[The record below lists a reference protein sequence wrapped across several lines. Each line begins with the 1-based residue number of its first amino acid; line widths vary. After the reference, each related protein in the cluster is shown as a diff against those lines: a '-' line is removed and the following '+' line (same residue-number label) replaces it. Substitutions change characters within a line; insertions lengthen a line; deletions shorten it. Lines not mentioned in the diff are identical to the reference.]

1 MSAKGRPEREYRSAQ
16 RGGSLLNSLT
26 VPAPAKINLF
36 LHVTGRRPDGY
47 HALES
52 VFVAVDFGDTLTLA
66 PRMDGVIA
74 RRAGPA
80 SIPPGDDLAVRAAH
94 ALQAAANVALGVDI
108 TVDKRIPLG
117 GGLGGGSSDAAS
129 VLLALNRLWGTRLP
143 RDELARLGLALGA
156 DVPFFIG
163 GTPAFVRGI
172 GEVLTP
178 VTLPALWITVWIPPV
193 VVATPSVFAAAELTR
208 DTPSAKMEVFSEGY
222 GRNDLQPV
230 VTARHPD
237 VAAALAGLAKHA
249 PHARM
254 TGSGACVFA
263 PFGSARLAR
272 AALAAKP
279 AGFGGFVART
289 LARHP
294 LADFA

>member
-1 MSAKGRPEREYRSAQ
+1 MR
-16 RGGSLLNSLT
+16 SLT
-26 VPAPAKINLF
+26 VPAPAKLNLF

-47 HALES
+47 HVLES
-52 VFVAVDFGDTLTLA
+52 VFVAVDFGDTLRLA
-66 PRMDGVIA
+66 LRDDGVIA
-74 RRAGPA
+74 RGSGHAGIPA
-80 SIPPGDDLAVRAAH
+80 DDDLAVRAAR
-94 ALQAAANVALGVDI
+94 ALQAATGVPLGVDLA
-108 TVDKRIPLG
+108 VDKRIPLG

-129 VLLALNRLWGTRLP
+129 VLLALNRLWGLGLP
-143 RDELARLGLALGA
+143 RDELARIGLTLGA

-163 GTPAFVRGI
+163 GTPALVRGV
-172 GEVLTP
+172 GEALTP
-178 VTLPALWITVWIPPV
+178 VTLPALWVTVWIPPV
-193 VVATPSVFAAAELTR
+193 AVPTPSVFAATELTR
-208 DTPSAKMEVFSEGY
+208 NTPSAKMEVFSEGY

-230 VTARHPD
+230 VAGRHPD
-237 VAAALAGLAKHA
+237 VAIALTGLAKHA

-289 LARHP
+289 LTRHP
-294 LADFA
+294 LAGFA